1 MSINAP
7 AVTPADT
14 AAIAAVMAE
23 LAARGDLAGLLDYQ
37 PHIGLP
43 RHRAAAAAWL
53 ERSGVPADPDAVI
66 LTNGAQNAMALAL
79 QAAVRPGE
87 VALAEQLTY
96 PGFKALAN
104 LQEARCQGV
113 AIDHHGIVPEARGQ
127 AQRMIEEAS
136 AYRDQVIAQGRKLSE
151 ALAGLNVTGSPGDL
165 PGEEATIV
173 MLIGAL
179 DRFLIAIVLL
189 FFGYGIYTLFV
200 RPDSTP
206 SDLGLPRWLHVER
219 IGQLKQTLAEVII
232 VVLFVLFLRVALET
246 FVASDPDL
254 SWLDAGKFLL
264 LAWALKLAE
273 LHPKHANGERT
284 LDGGRRE
291 RARTR
296 DTVD

>member
-1 MSINAP
+1 MDWN
-7 AVTPADT
+7 
-14 AAIAAVMAE
+14 
-23 LAARGDLAGLLDYQ
+23 R
-37 PHIGLP
+37 
-43 RHRAAAAAWL
+43 L
-53 ERSGVPADPDAVI
+53 ERQVLSGTRLLTLVAVVSSFAGALLMTYLGLINTLDAFHI
-66 LTNGAQNAMALAL
+66 QLGA
-79 QAAVRPGE
+79 VE
-87 VALAEQLTY
+87 T
-96 PGFKALAN
+96 
-104 LQEARCQGV
+104 
-113 AIDHHGIVPEARGQ
+113 
-127 AQRMIEEAS
+127 
-136 AYRDQVIAQGRKLSE
+136 
-151 ALAGLNVTGSPGDL
+151 DL

-254 SWLDAGKFLL
+254 SWLDVGKFLLLPLAILL

-273 LHPKHANGERT
+273 LHPKHGNGERAP
-284 LDGGRRE
+284 DAVRRD
-291 RARTR
+291 RPRPHDSR
-296 DTVD
+296 DSVD